1 MHIDIPHQF
10 KNKEEAVARVKKALT
25 EARPQLGDKA
35 TIQQEEWQG
44 DTLTFA
50 VDIQGQKIS
59 GTLVAREKVF
69 DINAKLPLMMRMF
82 EGRIEKAIKAQTGK
96 MLQ

>member
-1 MHIDIPHQF
+1 MHIDLPHKF
-10 KNKEEAVARVKKALT
+10 NTKEEAIARVKHALN

-35 TIQQEEWQG
+35 TITEEEWQG

-50 VDIQGQKIS
+50 ADIQGQKIS

-96 MLQ
+96 LLQ